1 MYQII
6 NSWYI
11 GYCNYLEK
19 IRSPFYTY
27 YNRQYFFISVFF
39 MAAEIE
45 IGQILQDFTVI
56 MIIAGAMAMIS
67 YRFKQPMVIGYI
79 GAGMI
84 IGPHTPPFSFV
95 LNLDIL
101 DLFAEIGIVLLLFV
115 VGMEFPIEKLRK
127 IGRKAFMIAISEA
140 LGTFAAGYLVG
151 EYALNFSF
159 FDSLF
164 VALAISVTSTVI
176 VMRVLEELNMI
187 KEEASVLILGVA
199 IIEDI
204 IVISMLAILQSVGS
218 TGGLSFADVGI
229 SVGITLAFIAGVLII
244 GSKTVPKLVDYVSR
258 TNQHDVLVVVI
269 LSVAF
274 GLSFIAYQIG
284 ISVAAG
290 AFFAGVLIAES
301 KSHAVSRVI
310 ATPIRDMFAA
320 LFFVS
325 VGALM
330 DITLL
335 PLFIVPA
342 LILVA
347 LSLAAKFSTVFLATR
362 YQGLGRLTSLR
373 AGFGLSS
380 SGGELALV
388 VAKGG
393 ADVGVTSS
401 FLLPMVGAMTIITT
415 FISPYVIKF
424 GWKFA
429 ESFVNKGKKTEE
441 Q

>member
-1 MYQII
+1 M
-6 NSWYI
+6 
-11 GYCNYLEK
+11 
-19 IRSPFYTY
+19 
-27 YNRQYFFISVFF
+27 V
-39 MAAEIE
+39 AIE
-45 IGQILQDFTVI
+45 IGQILQDFSVI
-56 MIIAGAMAMIS
+56 MIIAGAMAMLS

-84 IGPHTPPFSFV
+84 IGPHTPPFSLV
-95 LNLDIL
+95 LNLDVL
-101 DLFAEIGIVLLLFV
+101 NLFAEIGIVLLLFV
-115 VGMEFPIEKLRK
+115 VGMEFPIEKLKK
-127 IGRKAFMIAISEA
+127 IGRKAFLIALSEA
-140 LGTFAAGYLVG
+140 LGTFSIGLFVGLYL
-151 EYALNFSF
+151 LNFLF

-164 VALAISVTSTVI
+164 LALAISVTSTVI
-176 VMRVLEELNMI
+176 VMRVLEELGMI
-187 KEEASVLILGVA
+187 KDESSILILGVA

-229 SVGITLAFIAGVLII
+229 SVGITLAFIVGVLVI
-244 GSKTVPKLVDYVSR
+244 GSKTVPKLVDRVSK

-269 LSVAF
+269 LALVF
-274 GLSFIAYQIG
+274 GLSYIAYQLG

-301 KSHAVSRVI
+301 KSHSVSRVL

-330 DITLL
+330 DISLL

-342 LILVA
+342 LILIAV
-347 LSLAAKFSTVFLATR
+347 SLVAKFTTVFLAAKS
-362 YQGLGRLTSLR
+362 QGFNKLTSLR
-373 AGFGLSS
+373 AGIGLSS

-415 FISPYVIKF
+415 FISPYIIKF
-424 GWKFA
+424 GWRFA
-429 ESFVNKGKKTEE
+429 EGLVDKDKKAD
-441 Q
+441 

>member
-1 MYQII
+1 
-6 NSWYI
+6 
-11 GYCNYLEK
+11 
-19 IRSPFYTY
+19 
-27 YNRQYFFISVFF
+27 
-39 MAAEIE
+39 MAVIE
-45 IGQILQDFTVI
+45 IGQILQDFSFI
-56 MIIAGAMAMIS
+56 MIIAGAMAMLS

-84 IGPHTPPFSFV
+84 IGPHTPPFSLV
-95 LNLDIL
+95 LNLDVL
-101 DLFAEIGIVLLLFV
+101 NLFAEIGIVLLLFV

-127 IGRKAFMIAISEA
+127 IGRKAFLIALSEA
-140 LGTFAAGYLVG
+140 LGTFSIGLLVG
-151 EYALNFSF
+151 LYVLNFSF

-164 VALAISVTSTVI
+164 LALAISVTSTVI
-176 VMRVLEELNMI
+176 VMRVLEELGMI
-187 KEEASVLILGVA
+187 KDESSILSLGVA

-229 SVGITLAFIAGVLII
+229 SVGITLAFIVGVLVV
-244 GSKTVPKLVDYVSR
+244 GSKTVPKLVDRVSK

-269 LSVAF
+269 LALVF
-274 GLSFIAYQIG
+274 GLSYIAYQLG

-301 KSHAVSRVI
+301 KSHAVSRVL

-330 DITLL
+330 DVSLL

-342 LILVA
+342 LVLIGVSLVA
-347 LSLAAKFSTVFLATR
+347 KFTTVYLAAKSQGFSK
-362 YQGLGRLTSLR
+362 LTSLR
-373 AGFGLSS
+373 AGIGLSS

-393 ADVGVTSS
+393 VDVGVTSS

-415 FISPYVIKF
+415 FISPYIIKF
-424 GWKFA
+424 GWRFA
-429 ESFVNKGKKTEE
+429 EDLVDKDKKVD
-441 Q
+441 

>member
-1 MYQII
+1 
-6 NSWYI
+6 
-11 GYCNYLEK
+11 
-19 IRSPFYTY
+19 
-27 YNRQYFFISVFF
+27 
-39 MAAEIE
+39 MAVIE
-45 IGQILQDFTVI
+45 IGQFLQDFSII
-56 MIIAGAMAMIS
+56 MIVAGAMAMLS

-84 IGPHTPPFSFV
+84 IGPHTPPFSLVFNLDV
-95 LNLDIL
+95 LN
-101 DLFAEIGIVLLLFV
+101 LFAEIGIVLLLFV

-127 IGRKAFMIAISEA
+127 IGRKAFIIALSEA
-140 LGTFAAGYLVG
+140 AGTFVAGYIVG
-151 EYALNFSF
+151 QYALGFSF
-159 FDSLF
+159 FDSMFL
-164 VALAISVTSTVI
+164 ALAISVTSTVI
-176 VMRVLEELNMI
+176 VMRVLEELGTM
-187 KEEASVLILGVA
+187 KEESSVLILGVA

-218 TGGLSFADVGI
+218 TGGLSFADIGI
-229 SVGITLAFIAGVLII
+229 SVGITLSFIAGVLVI
-244 GSKTVPKLVDYVSR
+244 GSKTVPRLVDYVSR

-269 LSVAF
+269 LALVF
-274 GLSFIAYQIG
+274 GLSYIAYQLG

-301 KSHAVSRVI
+301 KSHAVSRVL

-330 DITLL
+330 DISLL

-342 LILVA
+342 LILIAVSLGA
-347 LSLAAKFSTVFLATR
+347 KFMTVYLAAKSQGFSK
-362 YQGLGRLTSLR
+362 LTSLR
-373 AGFGLSS
+373 AGIGLSS

-393 ADVGVTSS
+393 TDVGVTSS

-415 FISPYVIKF
+415 FISPYIIKF
-424 GWKFA
+424 GWRSA
-429 ESFVNKGKKTEE
+429 ESFINKEKKVKAD
-441 Q
+441 

>member
-1 MYQII
+1 M
-6 NSWYI
+6 
-11 GYCNYLEK
+11 
-19 IRSPFYTY
+19 
-27 YNRQYFFISVFF
+27 
-39 MAAEIE
+39 AEIE
-45 IGQILQDFTVI
+45 IGQFLLDFSII
-56 MIIAGAMAMIS
+56 MIVAGAMAMLS

-84 IGPHTPPFSFV
+84 IGPHTPPFSLIFNLDV
-95 LNLDIL
+95 LN
-101 DLFAEIGIVLLLFV
+101 LFAEIGIVLLLFV
-115 VGMEFPIEKLRK
+115 VGTEFPIEKLRK
-127 IGRKAFMIAISEA
+127 IGRKAFLIALSEA
-140 LGTFAAGYLVG
+140 LGTFVAGYVVG
-151 EYALNFSF
+151 QNVLGFPF

-164 VALAISVTSTVI
+164 LALAISVTSTVI
-176 VMRVLEELNMI
+176 VMRVLEELGMI
-187 KEEASVLILGVA
+187 KDESSVLILGVA

-218 TGGLSFADVGI
+218 TGGLSLADVVI
-229 SVGITLAFIAGVLII
+229 SVAITLAFIAGVLGV
-244 GSKTVPKLVDYVSR
+244 GSKIVPRLVDYVSR

-269 LSVAF
+269 LALVF
-274 GLSFIAYQIG
+274 GLSFMAYQLG

-301 KSHAVSRVI
+301 KSHSVSRVL

-330 DITLL
+330 DISLL

-342 LILVA
+342 LILIAVSLVA
-347 LSLAAKFSTVFLATR
+347 KFLTVYLAAKSQGFSK
-362 YQGLGRLTSLR
+362 LTSLR
-373 AGFGLSS
+373 AGIGLSS

-393 ADVGVTSS
+393 ADIGVTSS

-415 FISPYVIKF
+415 FISPYIIKF
-424 GWKFA
+424 GWKFV
-429 ESFVNKGKKTEE
+429 ESCE
-441 Q
+441 

>member
-1 MYQII
+1 M
-6 NSWYI
+6 
-11 GYCNYLEK
+11 
-19 IRSPFYTY
+19 
-27 YNRQYFFISVFF
+27 V
-39 MAAEIE
+39 AATIE
-45 IGQILQDFTVI
+45 IGQILQDLTVI
-56 MIIAGAMAMIS
+56 MVIAGAMAIIS
-67 YRFKQPMVIGYI
+67 YRLKQPMVIGYI

-84 IGPHTPPFSFV
+84 IGPHTPPFSLV
-95 LNLDIL
+95 LNLDAL
-101 DLFAEIGIVLLLFV
+101 NLFAEIGIILLLFV
-115 VGMEFPIEKLRK
+115 VGMEFPIVKLRK
-127 IGRKAFMIAISEA
+127 IGRKAFVIAISEA
-140 LGTFAAGYLVG
+140 LGTFSAGYLLAQV
-151 EYALNFSF
+151 ALNFSF

-176 VMRVLEELNMI
+176 VLKVLEELNMI

-204 IVISMLAILQSVGS
+204 IVISMLAILQSVGT
-218 TGGLSFADVGI
+218 TGSLSFADVGI
-229 SVGITLAFIAGVLII
+229 SIGITIAFIAGALLI

-274 GLSFIAYQIG
+274 GLSFIAYLIG

-301 KSHAVSRVI
+301 KSHSVSRVL

-330 DITLL
+330 DITFL
-335 PLFIVPA
+335 PLFIIPA
-342 LILVA
+342 LILITV
-347 LSLAAKFSTVFLATR
+347 SLIAKFLTVYVAAR
-362 YQGLGRLTSLR
+362 YQHFSKLTSIR
-373 AGFGLSS
+373 AGIGLSS

-393 ADVGVTSS
+393 ADIGVTSP

-415 FISPYVIKF
+415 FISPYIIKF
-424 GWKFA
+424 GWKLVENFL
-429 ESFVNKGKKTEE
+429 NKSKKTEE
-441 Q
+441 

>member
-1 MYQII
+1 M
-6 NSWYI
+6 
-11 GYCNYLEK
+11 
-19 IRSPFYTY
+19 
-27 YNRQYFFISVFF
+27 
-39 MAAEIE
+39 AEIE
-45 IGQILQDFTVI
+45 IGQFLLDFSII
-56 MIIAGAMAMIS
+56 MIVAGAMAMLS

-84 IGPHTPPFSFV
+84 IGPHTPPFSLIF
-95 LNLDIL
+95 NLDIL
-101 DLFAEIGIVLLLFV
+101 NLFAEIGIVLLLFV
-115 VGMEFPIEKLRK
+115 VGTEFPIVKLRK
-127 IGRKAFMIAISEA
+127 IGRKAFLIALSEA
-140 LGTFAAGYLVG
+140 SGTFVAGYVVG
-151 EYALNFSF
+151 QSILGFPF

-164 VALAISVTSTVI
+164 LALAISVTSTVI
-176 VMRVLEELNMI
+176 VMRVLEELDMI
-187 KEEASVLILGVA
+187 KDESSVLILGVA

-218 TGGLSFADVGI
+218 IGGLSFADVGI
-229 SVGITLAFIAGVLII
+229 SVAITLAFIAGVLGV
-244 GSKTVPKLVDYVSR
+244 GSKIVPRLVDYVSR

-269 LSVAF
+269 LALVF
-274 GLSFIAYQIG
+274 GLSFIAYQLG

-301 KSHAVSRVI
+301 KSHSVSRVL

-330 DITLL
+330 DISLL

-342 LILVA
+342 LILIAVSLVA
-347 LSLAAKFSTVFLATR
+347 KFLTVYMAAKSQGFS
-362 YQGLGRLTSLR
+362 QLTSLR
-373 AGFGLSS
+373 AGIGLSS

-393 ADVGVTSS
+393 ADIGVTSS

-415 FISPYVIKF
+415 FISPYIIKF

-429 ESFVNKGKKTEE
+429 ESRANKVNRID
-441 Q
+441 

>member
-1 MYQII
+1 
-6 NSWYI
+6 
-11 GYCNYLEK
+11 
-19 IRSPFYTY
+19 
-27 YNRQYFFISVFF
+27 
-39 MAAEIE
+39 MAVTE
-45 IGQILQDFTVI
+45 IGQILQDFSVI
-56 MIIAGAMAMIS
+56 MIVAGAMAMLS

-84 IGPHTPPFSFV
+84 IGPHTPPFSLV
-95 LNLDIL
+95 LNLDVL
-101 DLFAEIGIVLLLFV
+101 NLFAEIGIVLLLFV
-115 VGMEFPIEKLRK
+115 VGLEFPIEKLRK
-127 IGRKAFMIAISEA
+127 IGRRAFLIALSEA
-140 LGTFAAGYLVG
+140 LGTFAIGFIVG
-151 EYALNFSF
+151 QYALGFSF

-164 VALAISVTSTVI
+164 LALAISVTSTVI
-176 VMRVLEELNMI
+176 VMRVLEELGMI
-187 KEEASVLILGVA
+187 KDESSVLILSVA

-229 SVGITLAFIAGVLII
+229 SVGITLTFIAGVLVI
-244 GSKTVPKLVDYVSR
+244 GSKTVPKLVDYVGR

-269 LSVAF
+269 LALVFS
-274 GLSFIAYQIG
+274 LSFIAYQLG

-301 KSHAVSRVI
+301 KSHSVSRVL

-330 DITLL
+330 DIYLL

-342 LILVA
+342 LILIAVSLIA
-347 LSLAAKFSTVFLATR
+347 KFMTVYLAAKLQGFSK
-362 YQGLGRLTSLR
+362 LTSLR
-373 AGFGLSS
+373 AGIGLSS

-393 ADVGVTSS
+393 TDVGVTSS

-415 FISPYVIKF
+415 FMSPYIIKF
-424 GWKFA
+424 GWRFA
-429 ESFVNKGKKTEE
+429 ESLVNKDKRVKVN
-441 Q
+441 

>member
-1 MYQII
+1 
-6 NSWYI
+6 
-11 GYCNYLEK
+11 
-19 IRSPFYTY
+19 
-27 YNRQYFFISVFF
+27 
-39 MAAEIE
+39 MAVIE
-45 IGQILQDFTVI
+45 IGQILQDFSVI
-56 MIIAGAMAMIS
+56 MIIAGAMAMLS

-84 IGPHTPPFSFV
+84 IGPHTPPFSLV
-95 LNLDIL
+95 LNLDVL
-101 DLFAEIGIVLLLFV
+101 NLFAEIGIVLLLFV

-127 IGRKAFMIAISEA
+127 IGRKAFLIALSEA
-140 LGTFAAGYLVG
+140 LGTFSIGLLVG
-151 EYALNFSF
+151 LYVLNFSF

-164 VALAISVTSTVI
+164 LALAISVTSTVI
-176 VMRVLEELNMI
+176 VMRVLEELGMI
-187 KEEASVLILGVA
+187 KDESSILILGVA

-229 SVGITLAFIAGVLII
+229 SVGITLAFIVGVLVV
-244 GSKTVPKLVDYVSR
+244 GSKTVPKLVDRVSK

-269 LSVAF
+269 LALVF
-274 GLSFIAYQIG
+274 GLSYIAYQLG

-301 KSHAVSRVI
+301 KSHAVSRVL

-330 DITLL
+330 DVSLL

-342 LILVA
+342 LVLIGVSLVA
-347 LSLAAKFSTVFLATR
+347 KFTTVYLAAKSQGFSK
-362 YQGLGRLTSLR
+362 LTSLR
-373 AGFGLSS
+373 GGIGLSS

-393 ADVGVTSS
+393 VDVGVTSS

-415 FISPYVIKF
+415 FISPYIIKF
-424 GWKFA
+424 GWRFA
-429 ESFVNKGKKTEE
+429 EDLVDKDKKVD
-441 Q
+441 

>member
-1 MYQII
+1 M
-6 NSWYI
+6 
-11 GYCNYLEK
+11 
-19 IRSPFYTY
+19 
-27 YNRQYFFISVFF
+27 
-39 MAAEIE
+39 AEIE
-45 IGQILQDFTVI
+45 IGQFLLDFSII
-56 MIIAGAMAMIS
+56 MIVAGAMAMLS

-84 IGPHTPPFSFV
+84 IGPHTPPFSLIF
-95 LNLDIL
+95 NLDIL
-101 DLFAEIGIVLLLFV
+101 NLFAEIGIVLLLFV
-115 VGMEFPIEKLRK
+115 VGTEFPIEKLRK
-127 IGRKAFMIAISEA
+127 IGRKAFLIALSEA
-140 LGTFAAGYLVG
+140 SGTFLAGYVVG
-151 EYALNFSF
+151 QTVLGFPF

-164 VALAISVTSTVI
+164 LALAISVTSTVI
-176 VMRVLEELNMI
+176 VMRVLEELGMI
-187 KEEASVLILGVA
+187 KDESSVLILGVA

-218 TGGLSFADVGI
+218 IGGLSFADVGI
-229 SVGITLAFIAGVLII
+229 SVAITLAFIAGVLGV
-244 GSKTVPKLVDYVSR
+244 GSKIVPRLVDYVSR

-269 LSVAF
+269 LALVF
-274 GLSFIAYQIG
+274 GLSFIAYQLG

-301 KSHAVSRVI
+301 KSHSVSRVL

-330 DITLL
+330 DISLL

-342 LILVA
+342 LILIAVSLVA
-347 LSLAAKFSTVFLATR
+347 KFLTVYLAAKSQGFSK
-362 YQGLGRLTSLR
+362 LTSLR
-373 AGFGLSS
+373 AGIGLSS

-393 ADVGVTSS
+393 ADIGVTSS

-415 FISPYVIKF
+415 FISPYIIKF

-429 ESFVNKGKKTEE
+429 ENRVNKVKRID
-441 Q
+441 

>member
-1 MYQII
+1 
-6 NSWYI
+6 
-11 GYCNYLEK
+11 
-19 IRSPFYTY
+19 
-27 YNRQYFFISVFF
+27 
-39 MAAEIE
+39 MAVIE
-45 IGQILQDFTVI
+45 IGQILQDFSVI
-56 MIIAGAMAMIS
+56 MIIAGAMAMLS

-84 IGPHTPPFSFV
+84 IGPHTPPFSLV
-95 LNLDIL
+95 LNLDVL
-101 DLFAEIGIVLLLFV
+101 NLFAEIGIVLLLFV

-127 IGRKAFMIAISEA
+127 IGRKAFLIALSEA
-140 LGTFAAGYLVG
+140 LGTFSIGLLVG
-151 EYALNFSF
+151 LYVLNFSF

-164 VALAISVTSTVI
+164 LALAISVTSTVI
-176 VMRVLEELNMI
+176 VMRVLEELGMI
-187 KEEASVLILGVA
+187 KDESSILILGVA

-229 SVGITLAFIAGVLII
+229 SVGITLAFIVGVLVV
-244 GSKTVPKLVDYVSR
+244 GSKTVPKLVDRVSK

-269 LSVAF
+269 LALVF
-274 GLSFIAYQIG
+274 GLSYIAYQLG

-301 KSHAVSRVI
+301 KSHAVSRVL

-330 DITLL
+330 DVSLL

-342 LILVA
+342 LVLIGVSLVA
-347 LSLAAKFSTVFLATR
+347 KFTTVYLAAKSQGFSK
-362 YQGLGRLTSLR
+362 LTSLR
-373 AGFGLSS
+373 AGIGLSS

-393 ADVGVTSS
+393 VDVGVTSS

-415 FISPYVIKF
+415 FISPYIIKF
-424 GWKFA
+424 GWRFA
-429 ESFVNKGKKTEE
+429 EDLVDKDKKVN
-441 Q
+441 

>member
-1 MYQII
+1 M
-6 NSWYI
+6 
-11 GYCNYLEK
+11 
-19 IRSPFYTY
+19 
-27 YNRQYFFISVFF
+27 
-39 MAAEIE
+39 AEIE
-45 IGQILQDFTVI
+45 IGQFLLDFSII
-56 MIIAGAMAMIS
+56 MIVAGAMAMLS

-84 IGPHTPPFSFV
+84 IGPHTPPFSLIF
-95 LNLDIL
+95 NLDIL
-101 DLFAEIGIVLLLFV
+101 NLFAEIGIVLLLFV
-115 VGMEFPIEKLRK
+115 VGTEFPIEKLRK
-127 IGRKAFMIAISEA
+127 IGRKAFLIALSEA
-140 LGTFAAGYLVG
+140 SGTFVAGYVVG
-151 EYALNFSF
+151 QSILGFPF

-164 VALAISVTSTVI
+164 LALAISVTSTVI
-176 VMRVLEELNMI
+176 VMRVLEELGMI
-187 KEEASVLILGVA
+187 KDESSVLILGVA

-218 TGGLSFADVGI
+218 IGGLSFADVGI
-229 SVGITLAFIAGVLII
+229 SVAITLAFIAGVLGV
-244 GSKTVPKLVDYVSR
+244 GSKIVPRLVDYVSR

-269 LSVAF
+269 LALVF
-274 GLSFIAYQIG
+274 GLSFIAYQLG

-301 KSHAVSRVI
+301 KSHSVSRVL

-330 DITLL
+330 DISLL

-342 LILVA
+342 LILIAVSLIA
-347 LSLAAKFSTVFLATR
+347 KFLTVYLAAKSQGFS
-362 YQGLGRLTSLR
+362 QLTSLR
-373 AGFGLSS
+373 AGIGLSS

-393 ADVGVTSS
+393 ADIGVTSS

-415 FISPYVIKF
+415 FISPYIIKF

-429 ESFVNKGKKTEE
+429 ESRVNKVKRID
-441 Q
+441 

>member
-1 MYQII
+1 
-6 NSWYI
+6 
-11 GYCNYLEK
+11 
-19 IRSPFYTY
+19 
-27 YNRQYFFISVFF
+27 
-39 MAAEIE
+39 MAAAAIE
-45 IGQILQDFTVI
+45 IGPILQDLAVI
-56 MIIAGAMAMIS
+56 MVIAGAMAIIS
-67 YRFKQPMVIGYI
+67 YRLKQPMVIGYI

-84 IGPHTPPFSFV
+84 IGPHTPPFSLV
-95 LNLDIL
+95 LNLDAL
-101 DLFAEIGIVLLLFV
+101 NLFAEIGIILLLFV

-127 IGRKAFMIAISEA
+127 IGRKAFVIAISEA
-140 LGTFAAGYLVG
+140 LGTFSAGYLVAQV
-151 EYALNFSF
+151 ALNFSF

-176 VMRVLEELNMI
+176 VMRVLEEMNMI
-187 KEEASVLILGVA
+187 KEEASVLILSVA

-218 TGGLSFADVGI
+218 TGNLSFIDIGFSI
-229 SVGITLAFIAGVLII
+229 GITIAFIAGVLLI

-301 KSHAVSRVI
+301 KSHAVSRVL

-335 PLFIVPA
+335 PLFIIPA
-342 LILVA
+342 LILIAV
-347 LSLAAKFSTVFLATR
+347 SLIAKFLTVYAATR
-362 YQGLGRLTSLR
+362 YQYFSKLTSFR
-373 AGFGLSS
+373 AGIGLSS

-393 ADVGVTSS
+393 ADTGVTSS

-415 FISPYVIKF
+415 FISPYIIKF
-424 GWKFA
+424 GWKFVENFLNKSKKA
-429 ESFVNKGKKTEE
+429 EE
-441 Q
+441 